1 MKYEELNIMA
11 KLFCIREYVSE
22 IVPYE
27 DLDDV
32 PVGDIEYD
40 ITETLKASKELTIDQ
55 SGKWFYEGRR
65 V

>member
-1 MKYEELNIMA
+1 MEEKANASKI
-11 KLFCIREYVSE
+11 FSE
-22 IVPYE
+22 LIEKTTYE